1 MINRRIKTA
10 FSLMVGLYLG
20 MIVFNNLTDYNSNF
34 QFVSMVAGMSDV
46 FSAPR
51 NNWRHVDSAFVHH
64 AFYAGI
70 IALEF
75 VIAVLLILGAYRMKK
90 NLAGNAGVF
99 AHAKRYTSIGLAL
112 GVFLWFFV
120 FLTVGGEWYLMWQSE
135 KWNAQ
140 GNAFSL
146 TLCFLLFLV
155 FHNQQDE

>member
-1 MINRRIKTA
+1 M

-20 MIVFNNLTDYNSNF
+20 MVVFNNLSDYNSNF
-34 QFVSMVAGMSDV
+34 QFVSMVASMNDV

-51 NNWRHVDSAFVHH
+51 NNWRHIDSPWMHH
-64 AFYAGI
+64 ALYIGI
-70 IALEF
+70 IALEL
-75 VIAVLLILGAYRMKK
+75 VIAVLLLLGAYRMKN
-90 NLAGNAGVF
+90 NLAGNAAAF
-99 AHAKRYTSIGLAL
+99 AYAKRYTSIGLAL
-112 GVFLWFFV
+112 GVFLWFFI

-146 TLCFLLFLV
+146 TASFMLFLV